1 MLYADK
7 EVTANFPVSQS
18 SHQVCT
24 YPYERIAP
32 LEISLAQA
40 NLQKL
45 YAYQFS
51 LPSFIWYELTH
62 AEKSTQK
69 ALILPYKIC
78 LYIRDLCNS
87 LLNLF
92 PHVVYTINYS
102 LYSGLKGKAMVHI
115 QTLFL
120 LLNGQ
125 STS

>member
-1 MLYADK
+1 M
-7 EVTANFPVSQS
+7 SQS

-24 YPYERIAP
+24 YPYERIAQ

-62 AEKSTQK
+62 TEKSTQK
-69 ALILPYKIC
+69 ALILPYKTC

-87 LLNLF
+87 LPNLF
-92 PHVVYTINYS
+92 PPVVYTINYS

>member
-1 MLYADK
+1 MPCADK

-24 YPYERIAP
+24 YPYERIAQ

-45 YAYQFS
+45 YTYQFS
-51 LPSFIWYELTH
+51 LPPLIWYELTH

-78 LYIRDLCNS
+78 LYIRDLHNS
-87 LLNLF
+87 LPNLF
-92 PHVVYTINYS
+92 PPVVYTINYS
-102 LYSGLKGKAMVHI
+102 LYSGLKGKAMLHI

-125 STS
+125 PTS

>member
-24 YPYERIAP
+24 YPYERIAQ

-78 LYIRDLCNS
+78 LCNS
-87 LLNLF
+87 LPNLF
-92 PHVVYTINYS
+92 PSVVYTINYS